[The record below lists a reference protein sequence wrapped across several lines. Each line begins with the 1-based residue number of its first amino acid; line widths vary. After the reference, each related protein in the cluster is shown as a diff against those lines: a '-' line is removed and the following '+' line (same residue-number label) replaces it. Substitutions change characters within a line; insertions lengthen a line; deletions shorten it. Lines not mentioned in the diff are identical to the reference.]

1 MKKDDSIL
9 PGHVPD
15 AATRIAERVKEVK
28 REDFDKDEVLRDAI
42 TYRIRAIGEAASK
55 IPRVKSRFPRVM

>member
-1 MKKDDSIL
+1 M
-9 PGHVPD
+9 
-15 AATRIAERVKEVK
+15 KEVK